1 MKIICYLSYGY
12 PLIEYSLKMAKCYFE
27 AGADMM
33 ECSLPARDPY
43 LDSEFIA
50 GRMADALAA
59 CDDYDIYLEKL
70 GEFRQENPNARIVL
84 LIYEATMLEIGVEK
98 LLAFMK
104 KSGINDIIYAGRID
118 HPEIKAMF
126 IENGVGICCPVN
138 HHMVEKDIEEAL
150 HTNGFTYMEA
160 RPLTGSKKGYEEL
173 APCIKHLRDV
183 GIDRP
188 IYCGV
193 GIHTIEDVIYAKE
206 AGGDGV
212 FIGSTL
218 IKLYDK
224 PEEMKKTIA
233 AFKKAATDGTT
244 P

>member
-1 MKIICYLSYGY
+1 MKVICYLSYGY
-12 PLIEYSLKMAKCYFE
+12 PSIDYSLKMAKCYYE

-43 LDSEFIA
+43 IDSEFIA

-59 CDDYDIYLEKL
+59 CDDYDVYLEKL
-70 GEFRQENPNARIVL
+70 GEFRKENPDFPVTFL
-84 LIYEATMLEIGVEK
+84 LYEHTMLEIGIDK
-98 LLAFMK
+98 LVAFMK
-104 KSGINDIIYAGRID
+104 KYDIRNIIYAGNID
-118 HPEIKAMF
+118 HPEVKKHL
-126 IENGVGICCPVN
+126 IEEGIGICCPVN
-138 HHMVEKDIEEAL
+138 HHMVEKDIEEAV

-160 RPLTGSKKGYEEL
+160 RPLTGSKEGYEEL
-173 APCIKHLRDV
+173 EPCIRTLRER

-193 GIHTIEDVIYAKE
+193 GIHTVEDVIYARR

-218 IKLYDK
+218 IKLYDR

-233 AFKKAATDGTT
+233 EFKAAANG
-244 P
+244 